1 MEAIH
6 FPLDAVL
13 GLTAPE
19 GPDPVVNTW
28 AARQSGGGPM
38 PTSSALEVAVA
49 RPASVVM
56 IGALM

>member
-28 AARQSGGGPM
+28 AAR
-38 PTSSALEVAVA
+38 
-49 RPASVVM
+49 SVVM